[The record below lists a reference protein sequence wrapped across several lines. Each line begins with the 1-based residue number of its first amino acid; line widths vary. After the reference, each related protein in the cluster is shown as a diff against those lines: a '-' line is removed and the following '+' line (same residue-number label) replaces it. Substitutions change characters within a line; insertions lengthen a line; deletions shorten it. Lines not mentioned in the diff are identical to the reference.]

1 MVRWRWIDC
10 FTRKR
15 IEKTLLFTEYYACI
29 IIWRIFIREYACLC
43 AELRY
48 WIVSEQ
54 EIWRKCPFLSGLK
67 YHRCSSNMAETLN
80 LGLDSSSRIDRFTGW
95 NPLPFFSFF
104 FFSSILYLYHCCLCI
119 VYRVSMMEYRVCL
132 LYPDA
137 FFLFYSSF
145 RATSAMLHFD
155 ACRSFIIEREIFVKF
170 VEFKNFFF
178 HDNSTIH
185 LDLFHLR
192 YYYYYYFFFIRTN
205 DRFSRSL

>member
-104 FFSSILYLYHCCLCI
+104 FFFPPFYICI
-119 VYRVSMMEYRVCL
+119 TVVYALFIEYRWWNIVFAC
-132 LYPDA
+132 YIRMR
-137 FFLFYSSF
+137 FFCFIHPLEQRRPCYIL
-145 RATSAMLHFD
+145 MLVD
-155 ACRSFIIEREIFVKF
+155 
-170 VEFKNFFF
+170 
-178 HDNSTIH
+178 H
-185 LDLFHLR
+185 L
-192 YYYYYYFFFIRTN
+192 
-205 DRFSRSL
+205 

>member
-29 IIWRIFIREYACLC
+29 IIWRIFIREYAYLC

-104 FFSSILYLYHCCLCI
+104 FFFLHSIFVSLLFMHCLSSIDDGI
-119 VYRVSMMEYRVCL
+119 SCL
-132 LYPDA
+132 LVISGCV
-137 FFLFYSSF
+137 FFVLFI
-145 RATSAMLHFD
+145 L
-155 ACRSFIIEREIFVKF
+155 
-170 VEFKNFFF
+170 
-178 HDNSTIH
+178 
-185 LDLFHLR
+185 
-192 YYYYYYFFFIRTN
+192 
-205 DRFSRSL
+205 